1 MRENQLE
8 SYAHMKQIVLFYS
21 NKHNINFIENRLT
34 EFIYSFLLLKT
45 RLQKVESLH
54 LTHKWRS
61 IKSTKEYNFAEEL
74 LSFYHIKKEENIC
87 YLTAWVLGLTLGEAD
102 EYREDYPLV
111 MDLVEHIRMRFESF
125 SGIRFEH
132 PREVSKQIFRHFR
145 SVYYRLLFHLP
156 IVNPL
161 YEKIIE
167 EYNNLFTI
175 VNETLKPLSA
185 LFKHPIPAEE
195 VAYLTIH
202 FASLSRNEREGKAN
216 KKVGLIVCP
225 NGVGSSSITHTV
237 LKSIFPEFAFLAP
250 IETEQLDKIDVDYD
264 LLFSTVPDI
273 RLFYTKKPVFIVSPV
288 MDTAE
293 KYRLI
298 RDVYTELGNSFFK
311 LPSVELITQIVEK
324 YAVVKEKEQMKR
336 QLYEY
341 FVVNEKVELKKDQG
355 PKLSEII
362 SPELIQLH
370 VLANNWEDAIRL
382 SALPLL
388 HEKRISENYIQ
399 KMIENARKD
408 GPYMV
413 IMPNVA
419 LPHARP
425 SDGVNQLSISI
436 AVLNEP
442 VYFDKYTNKPVRF
455 VFCLA
460 AINQEFHLNAL
471 SQLVQLLEKEEFYH
485 ILKTSKTSQEVFNYI
500 CCQEERNV
508 KVAP

>member
-1 MRENQLE
+1 M
-8 SYAHMKQIVLFYS
+8 
-21 NKHNINFIENRLT
+21 
-34 EFIYSFLLLKT
+34 
-45 RLQKVESLH
+45 
-54 LTHKWRS
+54 
-61 IKSTKEYNFAEEL
+61 
-74 LSFYHIKKEENIC
+74 
-87 YLTAWVLGLTLGEAD
+87 
-102 EYREDYPLV
+102 
-111 MDLVEHIRMRFESF
+111 
-125 SGIRFEH
+125 
-132 PREVSKQIFRHFR
+132 
-145 SVYYRLLFHLP
+145 
-156 IVNPL
+156 
-161 YEKIIE
+161 
-167 EYNNLFTI
+167 
-175 VNETLKPLSA
+175 
-185 LFKHPIPAEE
+185 
-195 VAYLTIH
+195 
-202 FASLSRNEREGKAN
+202 
-216 KKVGLIVCP
+216 
-225 NGVGSSSITHTV
+225 
-237 LKSIFPEFAFLAP
+237 
-250 IETEQLDKIDVDYD
+250 
-264 LLFSTVPDI
+264 
-273 RLFYTKKPVFIVSPV
+273 
-288 MDTAE
+288 
-293 KYRLI
+293 
-298 RDVYTELGNSFFK
+298 
-311 LPSVELITQIVEK
+311 
-324 YAVVKEKEQMKR
+324 
-336 QLYEY
+336 
-341 FVVNEKVELKKDQG
+341 
-355 PKLSEII
+355 SEII